1 MRSEKFA
8 RLLAA
13 VSGDC
18 KVMSQPG
25 YGLVPLIE
33 RGDTHSP
40 AVLELLQAY
49 LQPMLDA
56 GADTL
61 VHGCTH
67 YPFLEDAIREIAG
80 DRLTLIDTGHA
91 VARHLGRTLVAAQ
104 LQADGPAASPR
115 FMTTGDVLPL
125 QAMVAALLGEAPMAS
140 QVLIC
145 LLYTSPS
152 PRDRQKSRMP
162 SSA

>member
-1 MRSEKFA
+1 MSDKYANEVNRAPLPTESTLRSEKFA

-67 YPFLEDAIREIAG
+67 YPFLEDAIR
-80 DRLTLIDTGHA
+80 D
-91 VARHLGRTLVAAQ
+91 
-104 LQADGPAASPR
+104 
-115 FMTTGDVLPL
+115 PL
-125 QAMVAALLGEAPMAS
+125 QLVRRK
-140 QVLIC
+140 
-145 LLYTSPS
+145 TS
-152 PRDRQKSRMP
+152 
-162 SSA
+162 